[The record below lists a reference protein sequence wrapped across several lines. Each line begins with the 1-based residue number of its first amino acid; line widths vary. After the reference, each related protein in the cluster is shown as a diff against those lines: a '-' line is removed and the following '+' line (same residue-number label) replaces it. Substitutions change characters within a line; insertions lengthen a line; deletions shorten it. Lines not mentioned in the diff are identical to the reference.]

1 MNKAL
6 QCTFAAAAT
15 LILAGCVVAP
25 PPPQRV
31 QIQPPPPP
39 MQEQPPPQQDPHAAA
54 LRRADQVERRIEHES
69 HSIDAHVNQGYYPP
83 PRGNALHQRL
93 DGIHRQAR
101 DMEAQFG
108 GGLSGDEQRALN
120 QELDDA
126 HRMIGE

>member
-1 MNKAL
+1 VNKAL

-15 LILAGCVVAP
+15 VWLAGCVVAP
-25 PPPQRV
+25 PPP
-31 QIQPPPPP
+31 PPQQMQQQMAPP
-39 MQEQPPPQQDPHAAA
+39 QQQDPHAAA
-54 LRRADQVERRIEHES
+54 LRRAEQVERRIEHES

-108 GGLSGDEQRALN
+108 GGLTGDEQRALN

>member
-1 MNKAL
+1 VNKAL

-25 PPPQRV
+25 PPP
-31 QIQPPPPP
+31 
-39 MQEQPPPQQDPHAAA
+39 PPQQLQQQPDPHAAA
-54 LRRADQVERRIEHES
+54 LRRAEQVERRIEHES

-126 HRMIGE
+126 HHVIGE